1 MTVKSYLSLLTSA
14 LLASLLMACGSDSPS
29 TPDTPDTPDVPD
41 VPDVPAGSVEK
52 LVTIDAGQTYQTIAG
67 FGASDCWMPATG
79 PESCRWGR
87 TARFHSSR

>member
-14 LLASLLMACGSDSPS
+14 LLASLLMACGSDAPS

-52 LVTIDAGQTYQTIAG
+52 LVTIDAGQT
-67 FGASDCWMPATG
+67 
-79 PESCRWGR
+79 
-87 TARFHSSR
+87 